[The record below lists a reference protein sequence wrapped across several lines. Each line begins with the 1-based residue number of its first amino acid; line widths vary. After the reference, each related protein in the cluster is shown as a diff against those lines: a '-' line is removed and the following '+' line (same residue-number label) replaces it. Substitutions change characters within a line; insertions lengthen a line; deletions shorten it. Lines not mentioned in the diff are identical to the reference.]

1 MITHDLGVVA
11 VAADRVAVL
20 ERGTIKETG
29 SVERVLLAPEDPY
42 TARLVAS
49 APTLAHTDPLGA

>member
-1 MITHDLGVVA
+1 VVA